1 MAEKYR
7 REMLGSTL
15 LTVYGHVKRQETKDS
30 PVVHLIAKRLV
41 DHSTMLGG
49 LSVPSRDFH

>member
-1 MAEKYR
+1 
-7 REMLGSTL
+7 MLGSTL